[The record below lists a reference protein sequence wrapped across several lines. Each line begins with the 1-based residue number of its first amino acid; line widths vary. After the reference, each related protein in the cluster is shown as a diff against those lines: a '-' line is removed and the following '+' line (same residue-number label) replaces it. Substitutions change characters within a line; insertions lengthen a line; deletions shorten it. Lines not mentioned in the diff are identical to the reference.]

1 MTIFLRAVLVAAC
14 FLATSLPA
22 LAIPHAGDTA
32 TGFTLPAA
40 RGGTLSARTFAG
52 KPTYLNF
59 FASWCPP
66 CNAEAPTVS
75 RLYRTYRKR
84 GLSAIGIDEQE
95 DASRAAEFARRYNWP
110 FPVAVDDGSA
120 RAAYG
125 AFDLPVHVFIDR
137 KGKVSTYRL
146 GEMSP
151 TEIEDAIRKII

>member
-1 MTIFLRAVLVAAC
+1 MSPFLRAMLVAPWL
-14 FLATSLPA
+14 LATPLPA
-22 LAIPHAGDTA
+22 LAIPHAGDAA
-32 TGFTLPAA
+32 TGLSLPSA
-40 RGGTLSARTFAG
+40 RGGTIIARKFAG

-66 CNAEAPTVS
+66 CEAEAPTIS
-75 RLYRTYRKR
+75 RLYRKYHKR

-95 DASRAAEFARRYNWP
+95 SASQALEFARRYNWP

-137 KGKVSTYRL
+137 NGKVSTYRL
-146 GEMSP
+146 GAMSP
-151 TEIEDAIRKII
+151 GEVEDALRKII